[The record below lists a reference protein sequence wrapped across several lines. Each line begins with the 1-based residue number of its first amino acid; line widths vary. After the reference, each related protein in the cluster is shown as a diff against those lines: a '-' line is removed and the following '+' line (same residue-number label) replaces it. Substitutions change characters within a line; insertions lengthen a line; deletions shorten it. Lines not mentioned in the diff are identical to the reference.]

1 MLPGMDTRTERL
13 LTWLIAGG
21 CLLTVAVQQFQRL
34 TPAFVPVTP
43 LQPELQ
49 VSIAGAV
56 ARPGVYSLDWGAVV
70 ADLVSAAGGLT
81 AEAEPD
87 LVAAARPL
95 AQGDS
100 VFVPF
105 AGTADPLG
113 RVSLNSADSWG
124 LQRLPGVG
132 PALAERII
140 AARPFHSV
148 DELLDVSGIG
158 PATFAR
164 LQPLVRP

>member
-1 MLPGMDTRTERL
+1 MDTRTERL

-21 CLLTVAVQQFQRL
+21 CLLTAAVQQFQRL
-34 TPAFVPVTP
+34 TPAYVPVTSV
-43 LQPELQ
+43 QPDLQ

-70 ADLVSAAGGLT
+70 ADLVSAAGGFT
-81 AEAEPD
+81 AEAETE
-87 LVAAARPL
+87 LVSPARPL

-100 VFVPF
+100 VFVPSVS
-105 AGTADPLG
+105 TEDPLG

-140 AARPFHSV
+140 AARPFNSV
-148 DELLDVSGIG
+148 EELLDVSGIG